1 MEAVAYK
8 QPVVLRWADLDPNGH
23 VRHSVYYD
31 FGAAVRVGFFTEHGL
46 TIAAMQQLEIG
57 PILFREEAVFR
68 REIRWGEHLWMNL
81 LVTRL
86 RPDGSRFSFRHELLR
101 DDGVLCAVITVD
113 GAWIDTQKRKLTTPP
128 AIGRDMLV
136 SAPKSTDF
144 EWLSSP

>member
-1 MEAVAYK
+1 MEGVAFK

-31 FGAAVRVGFFTEHGL
+31 FGAAVRVSFFTEHGL
-46 TIAAMQQLEIG
+46 TIAAMQQLAIG

-68 REIRWGEHLWMNL
+68 REIRWGDRLWMNL

-101 DDGVLCAVITVD
+101 DDDVLCAVITID
-113 GAWIDTQKRKLTTPP
+113 GAWIDTHKRKLATPP
-128 AIGRDMLV
+128 TIGRDMLV

-144 EWLSSP
+144 EWLSNP